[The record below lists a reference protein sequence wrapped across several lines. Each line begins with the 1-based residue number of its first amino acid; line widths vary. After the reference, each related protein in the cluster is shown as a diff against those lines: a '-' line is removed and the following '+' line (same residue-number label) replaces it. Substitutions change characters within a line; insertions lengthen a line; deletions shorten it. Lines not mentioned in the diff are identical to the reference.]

1 MLYKTQKY
9 YDYLEVFGHPD
20 CPTCVLLSKWRSSY
34 IDTFLYE
41 CVNDRSMR
49 KRIRE
54 TGGFCKEHA
63 LAMMKKGDPLGHSVI
78 YTTLID
84 EYIEAMNK
92 KMKQGCLMCD
102 LEVLHEQ
109 ILLKSF
115 IDSFI
120 NSDEFAQKFADTKSC
135 ICRPHLK
142 QMKKLTR
149 NKNIISKLDAVQIE
163 NLKYAK
169 CCLDEII
176 RKHDYRYNKEQLTKE
191 EEIAW
196 KRAVKLMSGI
206 LDD

>member
-9 YDYLEVFGHPD
+9 FDYLEVFQYPD
-20 CPTCVLLSKWRSSY
+20 CPTCILLSRWRSSY

-54 TGGFCKEHA
+54 TGGFCKDHS
-63 LAMMKKGDPLGHSVI
+63 LAMMKKGDPLGHSII
-78 YTTLID
+78 YATLID
-84 EYIEAMNK
+84 EYIDEMNK
-92 KMKQGCLMCD
+92 NMKKGCLMCD
-102 LEVLHEQ
+102 LEKLHEQ

-120 NSDEFAQKFADTKSC
+120 NSEEFAQKFADTKSC

-149 NKNIISKLDAVQIE
+149 NKDIISKLDTVQIE

-169 CCLDEII
+169 GCLDEII

-206 LDD
+206 LND